1 MASAAEKISLL
12 EAKGAFGMHVLLF
25 DRVQFVPERE
35 SARDDQSDENA
46 DQKEPAIS
54 RQGDQQNR
62 YHNDRDD
69 EPRRSPQAESRAA
82 ARFRLH
88 DFILAP
94 LWVVQ
99 SGHSCPLPLTS
110 ILLGRFEV
118 ANLAVLLLRYYP
130 NG

>member
-12 EAKGAFGMHVLLF
+12 KPEGTFGFHVLLLN
-25 DRVQFVPERE
+25 RMQFVPERE

-54 RQGDQQNR
+54 RQRDQQNR
-62 YHNDRDD
+62 HYNKRYD
-69 EPRRSPQAESRAA
+69 ETCRSPQAQSRAA

-94 LWVVQ
+94 L
-99 SGHSCPLPLTS
+99 SGS
-110 ILLGRFEV
+110 
-118 ANLAVLLLRYYP
+118 A
-130 NG
+130 